1 MRIMGLD
8 YGDKTIGIAVSDILG
23 VTAQSKG
30 TIRRSSLQA
39 DLGILNKYIV
49 TYQIK
54 EIVVGLPRN
63 MNGSLGARAQKT
75 EQFVNFLKKRIDL
88 PINYWDERLSSA
100 EAERLLINAEL
111 NRDKRKK
118 VVDQVAAAII
128 LQGYLD
134 FVQKTKK
141 RKGEMKMTEE
151 GSFWIDEEEGV
162 LVIKDENGEERFI
175 IDDELYLD
183 EHRYLVLVPEELAED
198 EESEALL
205 LKVIVDGEEEILAN
219 IEDDDEFE
227 RVREAYL
234 NE

>member
-1 MRIMGLD
+1 
-8 YGDKTIGIAVSDILG
+8 
-23 VTAQSKG
+23 
-30 TIRRSSLQA
+30 
-39 DLGILNKYIV
+39 
-49 TYQIK
+49 
-54 EIVVGLPRN
+54 
-63 MNGSLGARAQKT
+63 
-75 EQFVNFLKKRIDL
+75 
-88 PINYWDERLSSA
+88 
-100 EAERLLINAEL
+100 
-111 NRDKRKK
+111 
-118 VVDQVAAAII
+118 
-128 LQGYLD
+128 
-134 FVQKTKK
+134 
-141 RKGEMKMTEE
+141 MTEE

>member
-30 TIRRSSLQA
+30 TIRRTSLQA

-141 RKGEMKMTEE
+141 RKGEMNMTEE

-205 LKVIVDGEEEILAN
+205 LKVIIDGEEEILAN

>member
-1 MRIMGLD
+1 
-8 YGDKTIGIAVSDILG
+8 
-23 VTAQSKG
+23 
-30 TIRRSSLQA
+30 
-39 DLGILNKYIV
+39 
-49 TYQIK
+49 
-54 EIVVGLPRN
+54 
-63 MNGSLGARAQKT
+63 
-75 EQFVNFLKKRIDL
+75 
-88 PINYWDERLSSA
+88 
-100 EAERLLINAEL
+100 
-111 NRDKRKK
+111 
-118 VVDQVAAAII
+118 
-128 LQGYLD
+128 
-134 FVQKTKK
+134 
-141 RKGEMKMTEE
+141 MTEE

-205 LKVIVDGEEEILAN
+205 LKVIIDGEEEILAN

>member
-30 TIRRSSLQA
+30 TIRRTSLQA
-39 DLGILNKYIV
+39 DLGLLNKYIV

-141 RKGEMKMTEE
+141 RKGEMNMTEE

>member
-30 TIRRSSLQA
+30 TIRRTSLQD
-39 DLGILNKYIV
+39 DLGLLNKYIV
-49 TYQIK
+49 NYQIK

-88 PINYWDERLSSA
+88 PVKYWDERLSSV

-141 RKGEMKMTEE
+141 RKGEMNMTEE

-183 EHRYLVLVPEELAED
+183 EYRYLVLVPEELAED

-205 LKVIVDGEEEILAN
+205 LKVIVDGDEEILAN